1 MAHVEKSIDV
11 RAPVDE
17 VFDTLSNFEE
27 LPNFMEGLREVR
39 KVSPYRL
46 HFVENWGGTRQEWD
60 ARITDSTTNRRLAWS
75 SETGDR
81 RETEIVLE
89 PLGRNSTRVYYA
101 FDYEPRGVAAS
112 REGRGGTTENRVIGD
127 LRRMKSYIES
137 DGDQTGGER
146 RMGGERR
153 VGGGRTGGENR
164 AGDAGREIRGKMMDT
179 AEAGKQTMKSMVKT
193 PKLNPF
199 EWASASLLTIGGLN
213 WALEGIFDFDLI
225 DEVFDEDSITA
236 KVLYGLIGASAV
248 YTMFGLV
255 RSDVMTRKH
264 EQEHKGFEDEQHQP
278 EFERRQAY
286 V

>member
-27 LPNFMEGLREVR
+27 LPNFLEGVREVR

-60 ARITDSTTNRRLAWS
+60 ARITDSTTNRRLAWT

-101 FDYEPRGVAAS
+101 FDYEPRGVIAS
-112 REGRGGTTENRVIGD
+112 REGRGATTENRVIGD

-137 DGDQTGGER
+137 DGGQTGGGGRAGERMGEGR
-146 RMGGERR
+146 RMGG
-153 VGGGRTGGENR
+153 G
-164 AGDAGREIRGKMMDT
+164 GREIRGKMMET
-179 AEAGKQTMKSMVKT
+179 AETGKQTMKSMVMT

-199 EWASASLLTIGGLN
+199 EWASASLLTLGGLN

-264 EQEHKGFEDEQHQP
+264 EQEHKDFEDEQHRS

>member
-17 VFDTLSNFEE
+17 VFGTLSNFEE
-27 LPNFMEGLREVR
+27 LPNFLEGVREVR

-60 ARITDSTTNRRLAWS
+60 ARITDSTTNRRLAWT

-101 FDYEPRGVAAS
+101 FDYEPRGVVAS
-112 REGRGGTTENRVIGD
+112 REGRGAMTENRVIGD

-137 DGDQTGGER
+137 DG
-146 RMGGERR
+146 
-153 VGGGRTGGENR
+153 GRTGGEM
-164 AGDAGREIRGKMMDT
+164 RGKIMET
-179 AEAGKQTMKSMVKT
+179 GKRSMESMVKT

-199 EWASASLLTIGGLN
+199 EWASASLLTIGGVN

-225 DEVFDEDSITA
+225 DEIFDKDSITA

-255 RSDVMTRKH
+255 RSDMMTRKH
-264 EQEHKGFEDEQHQP
+264 EQEHKDFEEEQHRS

>member
-27 LPNFMEGLREVR
+27 LPNFMEGVREVR

-60 ARITDSTTNRRLAWS
+60 ARITDSTTNRRLAWT

-101 FDYEPRGVAAS
+101 FDYEPRGVIAS
-112 REGRGGTTENRVIGD
+112 REGRGATTENRVIGD

-137 DGDQTGGER
+137 DGGQTGG
-146 RMGGERR
+146 GERGR
-153 VGGGRTGGENR
+153 TYSGGGRNQG
-164 AGDAGREIRGKMMDT
+164 AGREIRGKMMET
-179 AEAGKQTMKSMVKT
+179 AETGKQTMKSMVKT

-248 YTMFGLV
+248 YTMFGLI

-264 EQEHKGFEDEQHQP
+264 EQEHKDFEDEQHQS

>member
-27 LPNFMEGLREVR
+27 LPNFLEGVREVR

-46 HFVENWGGTRQEWD
+46 HFVENWGGTRNEWD

-101 FDYEPRGVAAS
+101 FDYEPRGVVAS
-112 REGRGGTTENRVIGD
+112 REGRGAATENRVIGD

-137 DGDQTGGER
+137 DGQG
-146 RMGGERR
+146 
-153 VGGGRTGGENR
+153 GGGRQDE
-164 AGDAGREIRGKMMDT
+164 GRRREESGRGRGQQRSDEFREKMMET
-179 AEAGKQTMKSMVKT
+179 AESGKQSMKSMVKT

-199 EWASASLLTIGGLN
+199 EWASASLLTLGGIN

-225 DEVFDEDSITA
+225 DEIFDEDSIIA
-236 KVLYGLIGASAV
+236 KVLYGMIGASAV

-264 EQEHKGFEDEQHQP
+264 EQAHKEHEEQQGRP
-278 EFERRQAY
+278 EFERRQSF